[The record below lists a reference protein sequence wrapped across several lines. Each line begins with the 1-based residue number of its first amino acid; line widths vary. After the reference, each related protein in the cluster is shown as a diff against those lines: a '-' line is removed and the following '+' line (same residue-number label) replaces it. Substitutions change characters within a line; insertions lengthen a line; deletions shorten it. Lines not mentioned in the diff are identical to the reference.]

1 MQIIKSPSQLKAIVN
16 QLKKKPLKIG
26 FVPTMGA
33 LHEGHLSLIRQARK
47 ECDIVV
53 ISIFINP
60 MQFNENED
68 YKKYPCN
75 LSLDTKMLKDNK
87 VDYLFCPTA
96 KSLFSD
102 GFTFSVDPG
111 ELAKLWCGNFR
122 PGHFA
127 GVATIVLKLF
137 NLVQPDTAYFGLK
150 DFQQFLV
157 VQRMVK
163 DFNLPIQIKGLP
175 TVREKDGLAKSS
187 RNIYLT
193 KDERLKAPFLYQA
206 LCLVKARIEKGE
218 KKTGKLKKEAL
229 SFLQRAGFKVQYF
242 GIADAHNLREQKMV
256 QLPCVVLCGAFL
268 GKTRLIDN
276 LIRVAD
282 PLGSQFNR
290 G

>member
-1 MQIIKSPSQLKAIVN
+1 MQIIKIPSQLKAIVN
-16 QLKKKPLKIG
+16 QLKKKSLKIG

-33 LHEGHLSLIRQARK
+33 LHDGHLSLIRQACK

-53 ISIFINP
+53 VSIFVNP
-60 MQFNENED
+60 MQFGKNED

-75 LSLDTKMLKDNK
+75 LFLDTKILKDNK

-102 GFTFSVDPG
+102 DFTFSVDPG

-137 NLVQPDTAYFGLK
+137 NLVQPDKAYFGLK

-157 VQRMVK
+157 VERMVK
-163 DFNLPIQIKGLP
+163 DFNLPVQIKGMP

-187 RNIYLT
+187 RNAYLT
-193 KDERLKAPFLYQA
+193 QDERLKAPCLYQA
-206 LCLVKARIEKGE
+206 LCRVKARIEKGE
-218 KKTGKLKKEAL
+218 KNPGKLKKEAL
-229 SFLQRAGFKVQYF
+229 SFLQKSGLMVQYL
-242 GIADAHNLREQKMV
+242 GIADKHTLKEQKV
-256 QLPCVVLCGAFL
+256 VKCPCVVLGAAFL

-276 LIRVAD
+276 LLI
-282 PLGSQFNR
+282 
-290 G
+290 